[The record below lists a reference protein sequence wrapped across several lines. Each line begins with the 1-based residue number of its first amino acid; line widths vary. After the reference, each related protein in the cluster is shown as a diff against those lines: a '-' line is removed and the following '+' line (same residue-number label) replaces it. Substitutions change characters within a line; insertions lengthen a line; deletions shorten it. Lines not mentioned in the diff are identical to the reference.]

1 MDSSNPVVTI
11 DKTIVVYL
19 GKGAGGRDGQGGED
33 GRDRGERR
41 WRVTRIQQTLV

>member
-19 GKGAGGRDGQGGED
+19 GKGAGGRDGRGVRMGGTEVKGD
-33 GRDRGERR
+33 GE
-41 WRVTRIQQTLV
+41 